1 MDLESVNGIPVSS
14 TRETREMILRKH
26 QRASMKTSL
35 RKLHL
40 VIDFSQI
47 MLDPDFLP
55 NTIFMVLG
63 KCIEFVQ
70 EFFELNPLS
79 NIALSI
85 LKDKKCMLL
94 CPFKNGPSEIIKI
107 LTRLREK
114 NRLGEDVYTEEH
126 KDSEGAHTADIPSGR
141 FLVNRYNFYGKHDDC
156 YMGVDERSAPLF
168 CSRSLGTHR

>member
-1 MDLESVNGIPVSS
+1 MSKPNQMDLESVAGVAV
-14 TRETREMILRKH
+14 TTTLGQRELILQKH
-26 QRASMKTSL
+26 IKASMKTSL

-63 KCIEFVQ
+63 KCIDFVQ

-85 LKDKKCMLL
+85 LKDKKCILL
-94 CPFKNGPSEIIKI
+94 CPFKNGPAEIVRI

-126 KDSEGAHTADIPSGR
+126 KDTEGAHTADIPSGR
-141 FLVNRYNFYGKHDDC
+141 FGLNRDYFDGEHDDR
-156 YMGVDERSAPLF
+156 YV
-168 CSRSLGTHR
+168 GTHE